1 MKTTLLVKQSDTVLL
16 LTPEVLKPAP
26 NVFIAMCMYL
36 LSQKCA
42 YISACTYSAFA
53 SVSVY
58 NSVPVSVCMHDTS
71 LLSLLCGAA
80 VFCSCPCVWLFLLCE
95 PVRLSV
101 SASVFFLLHGSVHA
115 SVLSVPPAGVWL
127 ASHSF
132 LSWTTLPVCAA
143 FTLQLWALFW
153 VHYLCS
159 LPRNGTLRYIG
170 KWTHTHKKN
179 LNQYLQE
186 IPVVWNAEIFF
197 WMHL

>member
-1 MKTTLLVKQSDTVLL
+1 MSSRATLFYYLHLRFSSLL
-16 LTPEVLKPAP
+16 PMSLSPCAC
-26 NVFIAMCMYL
+26 IYSA

-71 LLSLLCGAA
+71 LLRLLCGAA

-132 LSWTTLPVCAA
+132 LS
-143 FTLQLWALFW
+143 
-153 VHYLCS
+153 
-159 LPRNGTLRYIG
+159 
-170 KWTHTHKKN
+170 
-179 LNQYLQE
+179 
-186 IPVVWNAEIFF
+186 
-197 WMHL
+197 